1 MAVYKE
7 PKPTKNGRAWYF
19 KFSYK
24 DAFGSTKQYRSKKYL
39 TKKEA
44 SDAERMFLVTSTD
57 KVEDNNMTFKDLYD
71 EFRMHNDEIMKDTT
85 KYGYD
90 NKEKFIECFYPVKL
104 KDFNIMQFEQWKR
117 EINKLN
123 ISLRYKNDIYKFL
136 KSILNFGVKWH
147 NLNFQAVY
155 NKMTKFQDPN
165 ERRKEMA
172 YYTYDEFKKFISY
185 EEDLR
190 WKCVFEILYYCG
202 LRKGELKGLTWKD
215 IDFDN
220 RTITINKQISQQ
232 SNRSEWHFSPPK
244 TAKSNRVLP
253 MTKTLLNDLIKLKES
268 DKEILFGFNDKFFV
282 VGDIRP
288 AISSTIAGRK
298 NKNCELAGVKQIRIH
313 DFRHSCASL
322 LIYKGATINTVSK
335 FLGHTKIE
343 ETLNTYTHLYSNA
356 LTDITSLIDEM
367 EEG

>member
-1 MAVYKE
+1 
-7 PKPTKNGRAWYF
+7 
-19 KFSYK
+19 
-24 DAFGSTKQYRSKKYL
+24 
-39 TKKEA
+39 
-44 SDAERMFLVTSTD
+44 
-57 KVEDNNMTFKDLYD
+57 
-71 EFRMHNDEIMKDTT
+71 
-85 KYGYD
+85 
-90 NKEKFIECFYPVKL
+90 
-104 KDFNIMQFEQWKR
+104 
-117 EINKLN
+117 
-123 ISLRYKNDIYKFL
+123 
-136 KSILNFGVKWH
+136 
-147 NLNFQAVY
+147 
-155 NKMTKFQDPN
+155 MTKFQDPN